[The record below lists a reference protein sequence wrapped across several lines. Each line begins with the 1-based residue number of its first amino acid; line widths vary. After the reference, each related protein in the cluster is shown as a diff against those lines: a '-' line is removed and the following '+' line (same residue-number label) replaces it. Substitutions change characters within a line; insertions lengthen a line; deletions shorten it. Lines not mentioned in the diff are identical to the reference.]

1 MVQSLLIFN
10 SSFVGSRDLWWVD
23 SPDAIKGYNVYRSH
37 DAPNPAPNQF
47 SPYGPPSQLELGQVH
62 WELLNK
68 TGPIQGHFYRD
79 MTTLET
85 VSYTVGP
92 NEFVEQQ
99 QFGRFGIHLRGIPY
113 SEVVTGR
120 PMVAISPDDVTV
132 TIDGV
137 PHRPAEVQGMD
148 QAVWLKMDNT
158 IIPGGPD
165 VALADVS
172 NGIVWKAD
180 YTGTVGSPP
189 KLHVFQVTYQKL
201 VNYVDVYTSL
211 TRAWY
216 TVVPVGDKGECHKP
230 GAQNTQVVNTQQI
243 ENLTWEW
250 AEAVRR
256 NQWVFEMEG
265 EPARILLRK
274 SRGEICGCRGSDTGN
289 QQPRT
294 ACPICYETGW
304 IGGYIGPYDIV
315 FVPPDT
321 ALIRELNEGGV
332 KATRTSR
339 SYLTVTP
346 IVQSGD
352 IVVRRNGERLV
363 IGNVTTKSTR
373 GIILQQEFDVEL
385 RPLKDTIYL
394 IPVDQ
399 QLPVVYNPVVQNN
412 PVQGIGNG
420 EGVVDPR
427 QTTPDKPL
435 ENPNLGIGRTPTW
448 AKIQN

>member
-1 MVQSLLIFN
+1 MVSSLLIFN

-23 SPDAIKGYNVYRSH
+23 SPLATKGYNIYRAH
-37 DAPNPAPNQF
+37 DAPNPAP
-47 SPYGPPSQLELGQVH
+47 SPLASSQIGLQH
-62 WELLNK
+62 WQKLN
-68 TGPIQGHFYRD
+68 PAPQQGHFYRD

-85 VSYTVGP
+85 VTYTVEP

-99 QFGRFGIHLRGIPY
+99 QFGRFGIRLRDIPY
-113 SEVVTGR
+113 SEIVIGR
-120 PMVAISPDDVTV
+120 PLVAISPDDVTV

-158 IIPGGPD
+158 VQAGGPD

-172 NGIVWKAD
+172 SGIVWSAD
-180 YTGTVGSPP
+180 YTGT
-189 KLHVFQVTYQKL
+189 HVFQVTYKKL
-201 VNYVDVYTSL
+201 TNYVDVYTTL
-211 TRAWY
+211 TRAYY

-230 GAQNTQVVNTQQI
+230 GAQNTQVVNTQEI
-243 ENLTWEW
+243 DNLTWEW
-250 AEAVRR
+250 AEAIRR

-274 SRGEICGCRGSDTGN
+274 SRGEICGCRGSDTGT

-294 ACPICYETGW
+294 ACPICFETGW
-304 IGGYIGPYDIV
+304 IGGYIGPYDIT

-321 ALIRELNEGGV
+321 ALTRELNEGGV

-352 IVVRRNGERLV
+352 IIVRRNGERLV

-385 RPLKDTIYL
+385 RPVKDTIYL

-412 PVQGIGNG
+412 PVQGTGNG
-420 EGVVDPR
+420 EGVVDSR
-427 QTTPDKPL
+427 QTTPDKQW
-435 ENPNLGIGRTPTW
+435 ENPNTDIGRTPTW
-448 AKIQN
+448 GKIQR